1 MQEQRPI
8 KTNIIE
14 IIIAPF
20 GMWSSF
26 EKEARYSGIYIHKK
40 MASVRVPHK

>member
-14 IIIAPF
+14 IIIAPL
-20 GMWSSF
+20 GMWRSF
-26 EKEARYSGIYIHKK
+26 EKEARYSGIYISK
-40 MASVRVPHK
+40 